1 MLDHFL
7 DIRKCLKMIFGSD
20 IQIFWIST
28 QDWFTLVLERS
39 RGAYGTLASSF
50 LDRGKLDIPRPVK
63 APAEIFLGTLEE
75 EYGKKRPNSKGQ
87 RFFAW
92 CGPYIW

>member
-7 DIRKCLKMIFGSD
+7 DIRKCLKMISGSD

-28 QDWFTLVLERS
+28 QHWFTLVLEGS
-39 RGAYGTLASSF
+39 RGAYGTLPSSF
-50 LDRGKLDIPRPVK
+50 LDRGKPDIPRPVK

-75 EYGKKRPNSKGQ
+75 YGKKRHNSKGQ
-87 RFFAW
+87 RLFAW
-92 CGPYIW
+92 WGPYIW